1 MNVNFMEFLR
11 LYIKNLIIEMV
22 KESRNEKV
30 EKIKEELKQMAE
42 EIANE
47 IVKNL
52 KSEGITSP
60 KDIEQNKEKINNI
73 ITKIIK
79 KYLQTW

>member
-1 MNVNFMEFLR
+1 M
-11 LYIKNLIIEMV
+11 I
-22 KESRNEKV
+22 KESKNEKV
-30 EKIKEELKQMAE
+30 EKIKEEELKEVAE

-60 KDIEQNKEKINNI
+60 EDIEQNKEKINNI

-79 KYLQTW
+79 KYLQT